1 MLLTNFMKV
10 KTIPVTVHVNEEDHK
25 KLRSA
30 LILKGK
36 GFSEWV
42 RIIVKDF
49 LMKNEMSKMSE
60 KN

>member
-10 KTIPVTVHVNEEDHK
+10 KTIPVTAHVNEEDYK

-30 LILKGK
+30 LILKNK
-36 GFSEWV
+36 SFSEWI

-49 LMKNEMSKMSE
+49 LIKNETSKMSE
-60 KN
+60 KK

>member
-1 MLLTNFMKV
+1 MKV
-10 KTIPVTVHVNEEDHK
+10 KTIPVTVHVNEKDHK

-30 LILKGK
+30 LILKDK
-36 GFSEWV
+36 SFSEWV

-49 LMKNEMSKMSE
+49 LIKNEMSKMSE